1 MLDALLDALLDTARL
16 LPFLYL
22 TYLAMELL
30 EHHWKERTG
39 ALLQRA
45 GRLGPLWGGLL
56 GVVPQCGFSAAAAG
70 LYAGRVLSLGTLLAV
85 FLSTSD
91 EMLPL
96 LLSSRTPADEIFR
109 ILGLKALTGV
119 VAGFLVDALRRRPI
133 GTETIRELC
142 EGERCGCGRRGV
154 FAAALL
160 HTAALGVLLLLVN
173 AALGLLLVRL
183 GPDALRAALTTRP
196 ALSVL
201 LAALVGLIP
210 NCAASVAITTLY
222 LDGLLGFGAMMAG
235 LLVNAGMGLLVLFRV
250 NRDWRENVRV
260 TLLLYALGVTFGGV
274 FALIIK

>member
-1 MLDALLDALLDTARL
+1 MLDALLDALWDTARL

-30 EHHWKERTG
+30 EHRWKERTG

-45 GRLGPLWGGLL
+45 GRLGPLLGGLL

-70 LYAGRVLSLGTLLAV
+70 LYAGRVLSLGTLLSV

-96 LLSSRTPADEIFR
+96 LLSNRTPADEIFK

-119 VAGFLVDALRRRPI
+119 VTGIFIDALRRRPV
-133 GTETIRELC
+133 GTGAIRELC
-142 EGERCGCGRRGV
+142 AEENCGCGRRGL
-154 FAAALL
+154 FAAALR
-160 HTAALGVLLLLVN
+160 HTVEIGFFLLLVN
-173 AALGLLLVRL
+173 AALNLLLAWL

-201 LAALVGLIP
+201 LSALVGLIP

-235 LLVNAGMGLLVLFRV
+235 LLAGAGAGLLVLFRV
-250 NRDWRENVRV
+250 NRDWRENLRL
-260 TLLLYALGVTFGGV
+260 TLLLYVLGAAFGGL
-274 FALIIK
+274 FALLVN